1 MELFELTV
9 RILLSVATHNKNRKK
24 IDLYRLSDIAM
35 RVELA
40 YLKDH
45 GLYTNAPCNVFAA
58 LAACAGQT

>member
-9 RILLSVATHNKNRKK
+9 RILSSVAAHNKKTKK
-24 IDLYRLSDIAM
+24 IGVYRKGDIAM

>member
-9 RILLSVATHNKNRKK
+9 RILSSVAAHNKETKK
-24 IDLYRLSDIAM
+24 IGVYRMRDIAK
-35 RVELA
+35 RVDLA
-40 YLKDH
+40 YLEEH